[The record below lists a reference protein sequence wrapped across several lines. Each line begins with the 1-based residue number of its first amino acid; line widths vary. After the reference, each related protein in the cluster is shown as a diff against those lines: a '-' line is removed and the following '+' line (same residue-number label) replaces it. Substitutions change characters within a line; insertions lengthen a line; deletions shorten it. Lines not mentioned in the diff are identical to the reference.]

1 MDLTRVIVGPV
12 VTEKS
17 ERLKLDRTYIVQ
29 VAPQATKI
37 DVKNALKKYYDVD
50 AVSVRAMTVRKKTRA
65 VGAGK
70 EIVKRHASKRMLVTL
85 GKDSKAFDIVSFKA
99 A

>member
-1 MDLTRVIVGPV
+1 MELTRVIVGPV

-29 VAPQATKI
+29 VAPEATKI

-50 AVSVRAMTVRKKTRA
+50 AVSVRAMRIRKKTRE

-70 EIVKRHASKRMLVTL
+70 EIVKRHPSKRMIVTIS
-85 GKDSKAFDIVSFKA
+85 KDSKAFDIVSFKA